1 MPTPEP
7 SLDFDPDRPIDW
19 TPEVFR
25 DVVLIP
31 WGENPPGGAKR
42 AAGMFDADGRF
53 LPEGHCWRYPAGP
66 ITVAPVPP
74 VADGRVERLEGRWLF
89 GGLFYGHF
97 GHFLVETTTRLWAAD
112 SVGELDG
119 IVFYPKRALT
129 HERRM
134 FRELVPFF
142 ELCGLATLEL
152 RVPQK
157 PVVIEE
163 ILAPPPGFG
172 MEEMMAG
179 RPEYRAWAREKLGR
193 AIPADGPEK
202 IYVSRSRLPSKRGSI
217 LLEERLEAL
226 LEAEGYTV
234 IHPQEESLERQIAL
248 WKAARRVVA
257 LDGSALHLGAML
269 LSPEAEVAILNRGP
283 SQNIED
289 YIRQFRAFAG
299 IDPLRIEALTGF
311 FHPTGQRIVKRE
323 VYATLDF
330 AAVGAALEAVGFIA
344 SAKGWV
350 DPGAEALSQAAAA
363 AAEGR
368 DVTLDWAAI

>member
-19 TPEVFR
+19 IPEVHR
-25 DVVLIP
+25 DVVLVP
-31 WGENPPGGAKR
+31 WGENPPGGARR
-42 AAGMFDADGRF
+42 AAGLFDAEGRF
-53 LPEGHCWRYPAGP
+53 LPDGHCWRYPGGP
-66 ITVAPVPP
+66 ITVPPVPP
-74 VADGRVERLEGRWLF
+74 IAEGKVERLGGRWLF

-97 GHFLVETTTRLWAAD
+97 GHFLVETTTRFWALGASGD
-112 SVGELDG
+112 VDG

-134 FRELVPFF
+134 FREMVPFF
-142 ELCGLATLEL
+142 EVCGLSALEL
-152 RVPQK
+152 RVPQS

-163 ILAPPPGFG
+163 ILAPPPAFG
-172 MEEMMAG
+172 MGEMMSG
-179 RPEYRAWAREKLGR
+179 RPEYRAWMRENLGR
-193 AIPADGPEK
+193 DVPPDGPEA

-217 LLEERLEAL
+217 LMEERLETL
-226 LEAEGYTV
+226 LEAEGYTI
-234 IHPQEESLERQIAL
+234 IHPQEEPLERQIAI

-269 LSPEAEVAILNRGP
+269 LSRDAEVAILNRGP

-289 YIRQFRAFAG
+289 YIRQFNAFAG
-299 IDPLRIEALTGF
+299 IDPLRIDALTGF
-311 FHPTGQRIVKRE
+311 FHPSGQRIVKRE

-330 AAVGAALEAVGFIA
+330 ATVGAALEAGGFIG
-344 SAKGWV
+344 SSEGWV
-350 DPGAEALSQAAAA
+350 DPGPEALAAAAAA

-368 DVTLDWAAI
+368 DVTLDWTEI

>member
-1 MPTPEP
+1 MPTPGP

-25 DVVLIP
+25 DVVLVP
-31 WGENPPGGAKR
+31 WGENPPGGARR
-42 AAGMFDADGRF
+42 AAGMFDADGSF
-53 LPEGHCWRYPAGP
+53 LTEGHCWRYPADP

-74 VADGRVERLEGRWLF
+74 VAEERVERLEGRWLF

-97 GHFLVETTTRLWAAD
+97 GHFLVETTTRLWAAE
-112 SVGELDG
+112 GLDDLAG

-134 FRELVPFF
+134 FREMVPFF
-142 ELCGLATLEL
+142 ELCGLATLEI

-163 ILAPPPGFG
+163 VLAPPPGFG
-172 MEEMMAG
+172 MGEMMAG
-179 RPEYRAWAREKLGR
+179 RPEYRAWARESLGR
-193 AIPADGPEK
+193 AIPADGPER

-217 LLEERLEAL
+217 LMEERLEAL

-234 IHPQEESLERQIAL
+234 IHPQEESLERQIAI

-269 LSPEAEVAILNRGP
+269 LSPDAEVAILNRGP

-299 IDPLRIEALTGF
+299 IDPLRVDAVSGF
-311 FHPTGQRIVKRE
+311 YHPQGRRIVKRE
-323 VYATLDF
+323 VYSTLDF
-330 AAVGAALEAVGFIA
+330 PKGGLGLAAAGFISSTAAWANPGDDDIGAATADIA
-344 SAKGWV
+344 SSLGN
-350 DPGAEALSQAAAA
+350 P
-363 AAEGR
+363 
-368 DVTLDWAAI
+368 LDYCAV